1 MSMTQ
6 LSRLI
11 ALAALAALLASCKPP
26 PYTSAHPDALHS
38 GPFWEREE
46 QRD

>member
-1 MSMTQ
+1 MNH
-6 LSRLI
+6 LSRLT
-11 ALAALAALLASCKPP
+11 ALAVLALLLASCKPP
-26 PYTSAHPDALHS
+26 SYSSAYPDARNS

>member
-1 MSMTQ
+1 MPRPSLVIT
-6 LSRLI
+6 LI
-11 ALAALAALLASCKPP
+11 VLTAFLAGCRPP
-26 PYTSAHPDALHS
+26 AYQSAHPDSRNS

>member
-1 MSMTQ
+1 MNY
-6 LSRLI
+6 
-11 ALAALAALLASCKPP
+11 LARFAALLAIALLISACNLRPP
-26 PYTSAHPDALHS
+26 PKSQAHPDAPRS

>member
-1 MSMTQ
+1 MRN
-6 LSRLI
+6 LSRLTL
-11 ALAALAALLASCKPP
+11 LAVVTLLLASCQPP
-26 PYTSAHPDALHS
+26 SYSQGYPDSRNS